1 MHFHRDFTQGWS
13 FFAFIALAFLWF
25 LSAVATPTA

>member
-1 MHFHRDFTQGWS
+1 MHFHRNFTQGWS
-13 FFAFIALAFLWF
+13 FFAFIALSFLWF